1 MDLHASSVPSARRTY
16 ADGTFQTGDI
26 VVADVRNPI
35 ENPASKGKR
44 RPFVLVSRVD
54 GHWLGMGLTTNPRYA
69 GGAPRV
75 AVPNPTAVGLTGLG
89 FLWGD
94 RLTNVSVLDIDR
106 VIGRVEPS
114 LAEAVIALARLG
126 CADAAALRAA
136 AGPSSTAA

>member
-1 MDLHASSVPSARRTY
+1 MDLNASSVPGAQRTH
-16 ADGTFQTGDI
+16 ADGAFQSGDI
-26 VVADVRNPI
+26 VVADIRNPI

-44 RPFVLVSRVD
+44 RPFLLVRRVD

-69 GGAPRV
+69 GGVPRV
-75 AVPNPTAVGLTGLG
+75 AIPNPTAVGLTGPG
-89 FLWGD
+89 FLWGG

-106 VIGRVEPS
+106 VIGRVDAS
-114 LAEAVIALARLG
+114 LAEAVIALARLC